1 MSKRDTAFCVFIL
14 GFALLGVL
22 PLSGQV
28 AASLGP
34 LQTFVSTTTTT
45 STSAVSSISAT
56 STTTSISTSTT
67 STTTTSTS
75 SFITYTSTLTTST
88 TVLSTFIQATT
99 TYTWTITSGLQSTIT
114 QTIGVSLTQ
123 AITLLSVLT
132 STAGVVLPIG
142 IPGFPIEAIL
152 VGLLVGLMGMIL
164 RRRQA
169 RKTETE

>member
-1 MSKRDTAFCVFIL
+1 MSKRDTAFCVFIV
-14 GFALLGVL
+14 GFALLGAL
-22 PLSGQV
+22 PLNGQV

-34 LQTFVSTTTTT
+34 LQTFVSTTSTVTVVAVST
-45 STSAVSSISAT
+45 STAS

-67 STTTTSTS
+67 STSTTSTS

-88 TVLSTFIQATT
+88 TILSTFIQATT
-99 TYTWTITSGLQSTIT
+99 TYTWTITNGVQSTIT
-114 QTIGVSLTQ
+114 QTVGVPLTQ
-123 AITLLSVLT
+123 AITLMSVLT
-132 STAGVVLPIG
+132 STAGIALPIG

-169 RKTETE
+169 RKTET

>member
-14 GFALLGVL
+14 GFALLGAL
-22 PLSGQV
+22 PLGDQV

-56 STTTSISTSTT
+56 S
-67 STTTTSTS
+67 TTTSTS

-99 TYTWTITSGLQSTIT
+99 TYTWTITSGFQSTIT
-114 QTIGVSLTQ
+114 QTVGASLTQ
-123 AITLLSVLT
+123 AITLISVLT

-142 IPGFPIEAIL
+142 IPGFPVEAIL

-169 RKTETE
+169 RKTETQ